1 MTIVQIE
8 RLYARFTSLDKQ
20 NHGYLTREDFLRYDL
35 VLEIKPKIVEKINI
49 SVHESKLLV
58 NK

>member
-1 MTIVQIE
+1 MIDQIE

-35 VLEIKPKIVEKINI
+35 VSAGWKYNVSRKRNC
-49 SVHESKLLV
+49 
-58 NK
+58 

>member
-1 MTIVQIE
+1 MTIDQIE

-35 VLEIKPKIVEKINI
+35 VLEIKPKTVQKIQVCI
-49 SVHESKLLV
+49 QASKLLV